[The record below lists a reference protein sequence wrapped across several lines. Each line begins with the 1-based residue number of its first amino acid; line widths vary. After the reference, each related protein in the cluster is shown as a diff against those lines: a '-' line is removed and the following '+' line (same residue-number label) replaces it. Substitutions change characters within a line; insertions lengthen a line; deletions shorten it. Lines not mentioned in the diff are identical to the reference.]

1 MSTRAEHDF
10 DEAIEHTL
18 EAVGLATAASR
29 VYVFLY
35 RSADGSDSLPD
46 RDGSPVDVDGYV
58 GDNSHEWCAPGV
70 EPQKTQL
77 QGLPMSVFPFFG
89 KETLE
94 ERDIHLRSLEDLPP
108 EAAAEYEILAAQDIT
123 SLVVV
128 PIVGRAGAMLGAG
141 EDASSSVIGFLGV
154 DAVGSRPPFDATIV
168 GVLRAAAASVAAVL
182 SCRDRDRAQSEGLA
196 RMLRRSGGTEA
207 TSALAAGIVHDLAN
221 LLVVADMQAE
231 FLLER
236 LAPEDDDRPGL
247 EDVLALGQRAGKL
260 LRRLLAAVTGR
271 AERETRIDVDE
282 SIRELVRLLRRA
294 LGPKR
299 TVVLD
304 LAAGGQQVRGPA
316 SAFDQAMLNLVLNA
330 RDATTE
336 TGRIEITTRIDPV
349 TQELVVTVTDD
360 GPGVA
365 PELRDRVFD
374 PYVTTKGEQGSGLGL
389 ANVALAARAL
399 RGDVTLVDVEGP
411 GARFELRFAPVARE
425 PQVPDHLAGRLASGR
440 RRVLLVEDERAL
452 RVLIRRSLVSAGFSV
467 EDVLQVAD
475 APTRLQSTAPDVVL
489 LDLAIG
495 TPIVMDLIDAARAQP
510 HPPLLVAMTSN
521 PNGAPARDAEAR
533 GVLVLAKPFRRSAL
547 AELVSR

>member
-1 MSTRAEHDF
+1 VSTRAEHDF
-10 DEAIEHTL
+10 DEAIERTL
-18 EAVGLATAASR
+18 EAVGLATSASR

-35 RSADGSDSLPD
+35 RSADGSDTLPARDD
-46 RDGSPVDVDGYV
+46 RPVDVDAYV

-70 EPQKTQL
+70 EPQKAQL

-89 KETLE
+89 NETIE
-94 ERDIHLRSLEDLPP
+94 GRDIYLRSLDDLPP

-128 PIVGRAGAMLGAG
+128 PIMSRAVVSI
-141 EDASSSVIGFLGV
+141 ASSTRGSAPVLGFLGV
-154 DAVGSRPPFDATIV
+154 DAVGTRPPFEEAMV
-168 GVLRAAAASVAAVL
+168 AVLRAAAASVAAVL
-182 SCRDRDRAQSEGLA
+182 SCRDRDRLQAEGLA

-294 LGPKR
+294 LGSKR

-304 LAAGGQQVRGPA
+304 LAAGGHQVRGPA

-336 TGRIEITTRIDPV
+336 TGRIEITTRIDAV
-349 TQELVVTVTDD
+349 TQELVVTVADD
-360 GPGVA
+360 GEGVA
-365 PELRDRVFD
+365 PEIRDRVFD

-399 RGDVTLVDVEGP
+399 RGDVRLVDIEGA
-411 GARFELRFAPVARE
+411 GARFEMRFAPVPRE
-425 PQVPDHLAGRLASGR
+425 AQVPDHLAGRLASGL

-467 EDVLQVAD
+467 EDVVQVTD
-475 APTRLQSTAPDVVL
+475 AATRLAATAPDVVL

-495 TPIVMDLIDAARAQP
+495 TPMVMDLLDAAQAQAQ
-510 HPPLLVAMTSN
+510 PPLLVAMTSN
-521 PNGAPARDAEAR
+521 PNGAPARDVEAR